1 MVMAEL
7 GGKISRTGA
16 NISDR
21 SEDLLTS
28 DVFGALRYLPPDEG
42 LIRILCTAKRFS
54 DGKCFEFGEGEVLRE
69 TLFWNRLK
77 ESEPDVILVF
87 EKSVVF
93 IEVKYLSSKSGH
105 FSEELDAMTNLEAA
119 SSDQLY
125 REFVDLHNYK
135 GEFER
140 RFLIYLSAH
149 RKMPDEDL
157 RAGSRA
163 ISVLDAKLT
172 PLFEMNTFW
181 LSWYEVY
188 TTVLQLIADQ
198 RDPYRIQLL
207 SDIKN
212 LLFKKGFRYFQGYRG
227 EYFPYTIDPLPR
239 KDVYFHKRERSYFC
253 FHIPNIDCPPT
264 RAFYDR
270 HHGPYW
276 LALERLKQLEK
287 PPSTVVYGGG

>member
-7 GGKISRTGA
+7 GGKISRSGA

-42 LIRILCTAKRFS
+42 LIRILYAAKRFS
-54 DGKCFEFGEGEVLRE
+54 DGKCFEFSEGEVLRE

-105 FSEELDAMTNLEAA
+105 FSEELDAITNLEAA

-149 RKMPDEDL
+149 RRMPVEDI

-163 ISVLDAKLT
+163 ISVLDAKLM
-172 PLFEMNTFW
+172 PLFEMNAFW
-181 LSWYEVY
+181 LSWYDVY

-198 RDPYRIQLL
+198 KDPYRIQLL

-212 LLFKKGFRYFQGYRG
+212 LLFKKGFRYFQGYRS
-227 EYFPYTIDPLPR
+227 EYFPYTINPLPR
-239 KDVYFHKRERSYFC
+239 KEIYFHKNKRSYFR
-253 FHIPNIDCPPT
+253 FHTPNIDSPPT
-264 RAFYDR
+264 GVFYNR
-270 HHGPYW
+270 YHAPYW
-276 LALERLKQLEK
+276 LSLQRLKELKK
-287 PPSTVVYGGG
+287 PLSTVFYGGG

>member
-7 GGKISRTGA
+7 GGKISRSGA

-42 LIRILCTAKRFS
+42 LIRILCAAKRFS
-54 DGKCFEFGEGEVLRE
+54 DGKCFEFGEGEGLRE

-93 IEVKYLSSKSGH
+93 IEVKYLSGKSGH
-105 FSEELDAMTNLEAA
+105 FSEELDAITNLEAA

-149 RKMPDEDL
+149 RRMPVEDI

-163 ISVLDAKLT
+163 ISVLDAKLA
-172 PLFEMNTFW
+172 PRYEMHTFW
-181 LSWYEVY
+181 LSWYAVY
-188 TTVLQLIADQ
+188 TTLLQLMADQ
-198 RDPYRIQLL
+198 KDPHRLLVL

-212 LLFKKGFRYFQGYRG
+212 LLFKKGFRYFQGYRS
-227 EYFPYTIDPLPR
+227 EYFPYIIDPVPR
-239 KDVYFHKRERSYFC
+239 KEVYFHRREPSYFY
-253 FHIPNIDCPPT
+253 FHIPYIDSPPT
-264 RAFYDR
+264 RAFYER
-270 HHGPYW
+270 YHAPYW
-276 LALERLKQLEK
+276 LSPERYKELGK
-287 PPSTVVYGGG
+287 PPSTVFYGGG